1 MSDTQDSSG
10 AVPTDTSAE
19 ALEASETAWYD
30 DLDMTTVVVAGFVS
44 TIATVVI
51 IAGVQGLF
59 YQWQND
65 AIRNVSKENYI
76 SPAQEIVDLQKESL
90 DEGVLLGQL
99 TDRVDGEMY
108 YPNADKR
115 VLISLDQAKAKV
127 IQEMGSKSE

>member
-19 ALEASETAWYD
+19 ALEASEKAWYD

-51 IAGVQGLF
+51 IAVVQGLF

-65 AIRNVSKENYI
+65 AIRNVSKVNYI
-76 SPAQEIVDLQKESL
+76 SPAQEIVDWQKESL
-90 DEGVLLGQL
+90 EEGVLLGQL

-115 VLISLDQAKAKV
+115 VLISLDQAKEKV

>member
-19 ALEASETAWYD
+19 ALEASEKAWYD

-51 IAGVQGLF
+51 IAVVQGLF

-76 SPAQEIVDLQKESL
+76 SPAQEIVDWQKESL

>member
-1 MSDTQDSSG
+1 MSDTQDSIE

-19 ALEASETAWYD
+19 ALEASEKAWYD

-51 IAGVQGLF
+51 IAVVQGLY

-76 SPAQEIVDLQKESL
+76 SPAQEIVDWQKESL
-90 DEGVLLGQL
+90 EAGVLLGQL

-115 VLISLDQAKAKV
+115 VLISLDQAKEKV